1 MTNGRYRV
9 LLICSHALCDLP
21 RLEPIRVAA
30 RAQMDHWSPK
40 ENVNSFVAALEKALA
55 PHAVPQ

>member
-1 MTNGRYRV
+1 MTNRRHRA

-30 RAQMDHWSPK
+30 RVQMDHWSPK

-55 PHAVPQ
+55 RHAVPQ